1 VRQRLQNLIKLE
13 QEVSVRRENR
23 IQQQIKRQLLEE
35 QLRHR
40 ELIDKLKIG
49 FDLETIRF
57 EKQMQDKA
65 FDIIRALKVQHLDR
79 LITISKKI
87 GEIQSS
93 QLEALQSDPIST
105 DALHFVADDLG
116 QLKLEVETG
125 MNEQD
130 HNGLSFQ
137 SENELRQQIQNT

>member
-1 VRQRLQNLIKLE
+1 M
-13 QEVSVRRENR
+13 RRENR

-130 HNGLSFQ
+130 HNGLSSQ

>member
-1 VRQRLQNLIKLE
+1 MRQRLQNLIKLE

-130 HNGLSFQ
+130 HNGLSSQ

>member
-1 VRQRLQNLIKLE
+1 MRQRLQNLIKLE

>member
-1 VRQRLQNLIKLE
+1 M
-13 QEVSVRRENR
+13 RRENR

-79 LITISKKI
+79 LITMSKKI

-116 QLKLEVETG
+116 QLKFEVETG

-130 HNGLSFQ
+130 HNGLSSQ

>member
-1 VRQRLQNLIKLE
+1 MRQRLQNLIKLE

-65 FDIIRALKVQHLDR
+65 FDIIRALKVQHLDK

-130 HNGLSFQ
+130 HNGLSSQ

>member
-1 VRQRLQNLIKLE
+1 M
-13 QEVSVRRENR
+13 
-23 IQQQIKRQLLEE
+23 LEE

-116 QLKLEVETG
+116 
-125 MNEQD
+125 
-130 HNGLSFQ
+130 
-137 SENELRQQIQNT
+137 

>member
-1 VRQRLQNLIKLE
+1 M
-13 QEVSVRRENR
+13 RRENR

-116 QLKLEVETG
+116 QLKLEVEAG

-130 HNGLSFQ
+130 HNGLSSQ